1 MLLYVSVGSPNMCTA
16 YVLLQGFLYMRSTRE
31 DNEYAHPLDLV
42 PLVDLNLGKVVH
54 VDMYDKPAQLPPMMV
69 NYHKDLANETTG
81 TPWHSSL
88 KPINITQPEV
98 QGVGN
103 RVLG

>member
-1 MLLYVSVGSPNMCTA
+1 
-16 YVLLQGFLYMRSTRE
+16 MRSTRE

-54 VDMYDKPAQLPPMMV
+54 VDMYDQPAQLPAMMV
-69 NYHKDLANETTG
+69 NYHRDLANATTG
-81 TPWHSSL
+81 SAWHSSL

-98 QGVGN
+98 T
-103 RVLG
+103 RVQDCD